1 MPDSIAR
8 MSGSTEK
15 WHTTGVAG
23 DATRNKSHC
32 FPIQKEEKN
41 KNDRIRRYFCRLG
54 FCANSGV
61 SRKVSKRRSY
71 SLGTSRMIDFEFYG

>member
-15 WHTTGVAG
+15 WHTTEVAG

-32 FPIQKEEKN
+32 FPIQEEEKN
-41 KNDRIRRYFCRLG
+41 KNNRIEDTFPLG
-54 FCANSGV
+54 FCANSRV
-61 SRKVSKRRSY
+61 TKSIYVFIHYAIVEYFR
-71 SLGTSRMIDFEFYG
+71 I